1 MRVGDEKRPKH
12 TFNVLCGAYD
22 CRWLASDQLADPYRL
37 RGSFPK
43 ACPWIGVQ
51 VKPAFFNISLTFR
64 KDAMER
70 QAESGALD
78 PQYNLLKEFHYHRV
92 QRP

>member
-1 MRVGDEKRPKH
+1 MKNDRNTSLTYCVVRTSTAG
-12 TFNVLCGAYD
+12 
-22 CRWLASDQLADPYRL
+22 WLASNQLADPYRL

-51 VKPAFFNISLTFR
+51 AELAFFNISLTFR

-78 PQYNLLKEFHYHRV
+78 PHYNLLKEFHYHRV